1 MIEQPTGVPR
11 RPARPRRVTIAL
23 GPSTHDGQSLRAL
36 ARLAREGAAELTGLF
51 VEDDDLLRIASLPFA
66 VEVCRATSVR
76 RRVEL
81 AEVER
86 QLRTQAAAA
95 ERALALA
102 AEEAGVAWSFRV
114 ARGAMEAMLAAAAED
129 ADLFLLAAMRGA
141 SWPGPLP
148 AMPSRARHQ
157 LVVVTDRTPAG
168 RRALEAALRLA
179 RAEGRPLVVLLD
191 VAGAAAGA
199 RLREQVAHTVQG
211 HPARYRVL
219 ERPSLEAI
227 VSAAREENPAVVV
240 LPSGKPTRSVKAVR
254 GIKPELDCP
263 VLLVR

>member
-95 ERALALA
+95 ER
-102 AEEAGVAWSFRV
+102 
-114 ARGAMEAMLAAAAED
+114 D
-129 ADLFLLAAMRGA
+129 
-141 SWPGPLP
+141 
-148 AMPSRARHQ
+148 
-157 LVVVTDRTPAG
+157 
-168 RRALEAALRLA
+168 
-179 RAEGRPLVVLLD
+179 
-191 VAGAAAGA
+191 GAAARWPQA
-199 RLREQVAHTVQG
+199 ENRVRPEQVAAQTGYMQG
-211 HPARYRVL
+211 AAGIGRMFL
-219 ERPSLEAI
+219 ELR
-227 VSAAREENPAVVV
+227 AARDGRALSG
-240 LPSGKPTRSVKAVR
+240 LPDRVIAPG
-254 GIKPELDCP
+254 G
-263 VLLVR
+263 